1 MTDKQPEN
9 APEAEELPIE
19 ERVRELIC
27 ENLSVAPDEV
37 TPQATFVG
45 DMNADSLDMV
55 ELVMALEEAFGI
67 SISEDEAE
75 RIQTVADAVS
85 FIEARA
91 GD

>member
-1 MTDKQPEN
+1 MTDKKPET
-9 APEAEELPIE
+9 APEVEELPIE

-91 GD
+91 GN

>member
-91 GD
+91 GN

>member
-9 APEAEELPIE
+9 APEVEELPID

-91 GD
+91 GN

>member
-9 APEAEELPIE
+9 APEVEELPIE

>member
-1 MTDKQPEN
+1 MTDKKPEN

-91 GD
+91 GN